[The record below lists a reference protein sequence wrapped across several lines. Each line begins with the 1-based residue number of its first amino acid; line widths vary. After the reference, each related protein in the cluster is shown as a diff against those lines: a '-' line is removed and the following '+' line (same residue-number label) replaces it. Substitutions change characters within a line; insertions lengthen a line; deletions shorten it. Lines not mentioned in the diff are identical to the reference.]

1 MYIPEFNHYL
11 DSTPT
16 TPPGDLLC
24 QQGDRNTGLRSRV
37 SRDQVRTQ
45 LAIYKEAK
53 YGNSQIELFANDD
66 DLMEEGLRRSLLVET
81 HEFVTKTIM

>member
-1 MYIPEFNHYL
+1 M
-11 DSTPT
+11 
-16 TPPGDLLC
+16 
-24 QQGDRNTGLRSRV
+24 
-37 SRDQVRTQ
+37 RTQ